1 MTRFTR
7 PSPTRYLT
15 RYLAGAL
22 LLTAA
27 LLWPAGG
34 GAQQKPLRPYTLILD
49 FVPTGEYVPH
59 YTALEK
65 GYYRDEGLDVK
76 ILRGQGSGD
85 TVKRIA
91 AGQGE
96 VGIADISALIAA
108 RANTDV
114 AVKAIALW
122 YRRPPH
128 GVFVRGDSPIKTS
141 KELEG
146 KKLAI
151 SPGNSHQILWPV
163 FEKLSGLKPGSVT
176 WVTMDAASM
185 PPALIRSAVDAVPF
199 FVVHEARIRKIAKQ
213 QNADIRVLAAWADLG
228 FDVASTSLVAREET
242 IAKDPEG
249 LKAFLR
255 ATLKGADYAFRQ
267 KHFDEGV
274 GYVVKSHP
282 EVDPEGAVGAAQ
294 VGARFVYASE
304 VTSGKMAVGQ
314 FDPAQLEKTR
324 DLYTQ
329 YLELKRKVGLEEIYT
344 NDLLPAKK

>member
-1 MTRFTR
+1 MTR
-7 PSPTRYLT
+7 
-15 RYLAGAL
+15 LARLPLLAAL
-22 LLTAA
+22 LGTAA

-34 GAQQKPLRPYTLILD
+34 LAQQKPPRPYTLILD

-65 GYYRDEGLDVK
+65 GDYRDEGLDVK

-114 AVKAIALW
+114 KVKAIALW

-128 GVFVRGDSPIKTS
+128 AIFVRSDSPIKS
-141 KELEG
+141 SRELEG

-163 FEKLSGLKPGSVT
+163 FEKLSGLKPGSVS

-185 PPALIRSAVDAVPF
+185 PPALIRGAVDAVPF
-199 FVVHEARIRKIAKQ
+199 FVVHEARIRKVAKQ
-213 QNADIRVLAAWADLG
+213 QNTDIRVLAAWADLG

-249 LKAFLR
+249 LRAFLR
-255 ATLKGADYAFRQ
+255 ATLKGADYAFRG

-274 GYVVKSHP
+274 GYVVKAHP
-282 EVDPEGAVGAAQ
+282 EVDPDGAVGAAQ
-294 VGARFVYASE
+294 VGARFVYAEE
-304 VTSGKMAVGQ
+304 VTSGKVAVGQ
-314 FDPAQLEKTR
+314 FEPARLEKTR

-344 NDLLPAKK
+344 NDLLPAKR

>member
-1 MTRFTR
+1 MTRLPR
-7 PSPTRYLT
+7 PLRSAPL
-15 RYLAGAL
+15 LAALPAL
-22 LLTAA
+22 LLAGA

-34 GAQQKPLRPYTLILD
+34 AAQQKPLRPYTLILD

-141 KELEG
+141 KDLEG

-163 FEKLSGLKPGSVT
+163 YEKLSGLKAGSVT

-185 PPALIRSAVDAVPF
+185 PPALIRGAVDAVPF
-199 FVVHEARIRKIAKQ
+199 FVVHEARIRKVARQ

-255 ATLKGADYAFRQ
+255 ATLKGADYAFRT

-274 GYVVKSHP
+274 GYLLKHHP
-282 EVDPEGAVGAAQ
+282 EVDAEGALGAAQ
-294 VGARFVYASE
+294 VAARYVYAE
-304 VTSGKMAVGQ
+304 DVTAGKMAPGQ
-314 FDPAQLEKTR
+314 FEPARLEKTR
-324 DLYTQ
+324 DTYTQ
-329 YLELKRKVGLEEIYT
+329 YLELKRKVPLEEIDT
-344 NDLLPAKK
+344 NDLLPERK